1 MTLQLNSLAV
11 DCIIGEL
18 PEERVRL
25 QTLVLDIELE
35 IPDTAAQ
42 SDELADTV
50 DYAALAGNVRTAL
63 AEAKCRMIERAARVA
78 ADVCLANGKVY
89 AATVKVVKTGAV
101 EGLASA
107 SAALTIRRTEA
118 EG

>member
-25 QTLVLDIELE
+25 QTLILDIELD
-35 IPDTAAQ
+35 IPDAAAS

-50 DYAALAGNVRTAL
+50 DYAELAGKVRAAL
-63 AEAKCRMIERAARVA
+63 VEAKCRMIERAAKVA
-78 ADVCLANGKVY
+78 ADVCLEESLVR
-89 AATVKVVKTGAV
+89 AAAVKVTKRGAI
-101 EGLASA
+101 EGLGSA
-107 SAALTIRRTEA
+107 SAVLTSKRAEA
-118 EG
+118 EA